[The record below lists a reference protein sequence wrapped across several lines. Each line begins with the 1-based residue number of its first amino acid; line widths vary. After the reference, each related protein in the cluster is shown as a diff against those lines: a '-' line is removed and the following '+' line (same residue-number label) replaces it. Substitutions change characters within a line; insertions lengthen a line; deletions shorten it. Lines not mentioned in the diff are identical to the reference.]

1 MESKPDFE
9 GFEYPIQSFLE
20 GLGHWRV
27 EKVLNPNEPLTRCV
41 DSNDPEPTELLNYD
55 LFEKVIF
62 AQEGE
67 NDGDSWIIVALHQ
80 NGYYI
85 LFDASC
91 DYTGFDCQGGGL
103 LLYTKSANDMF
114 EYGFDQWTRDLIP
127 EFLEHAES
135 DLHL

>member
-1 MESKPDFE
+1 MESPDFE
-9 GFEYPIQSFLE
+9 NFEYPIQSCLE
-20 GLGHWRV
+20 GVGNWRV
-27 EKVLNPNEPLTRCV
+27 EEVLEPTKTLTRCAII
-41 DSNDPEPTELLNYD
+41 PELTELLNYD

-103 LLYTKSANDMF
+103 VLYTKSASDMYEF
-114 EYGFDQWTRDLIP
+114 GFDQWMRDLVP
-127 EFLEHAES
+127 EFLEHAKF
-135 DLHL
+135 D

>member
-20 GLGHWRV
+20 RVGNWRV
-27 EKVLNPNEPLTRCV
+27 EKVLNPTGTLARCLASEAS
-41 DSNDPEPTELLNYD
+41 DAPAPTELLNHD

-103 LLYTKSANDMF
+103 LLYTKSASDMY

-127 EFLEHAES
+127 EFLEHAE
-135 DLHL
+135 LN